1 MYWSLCL
8 LLLVASLMTM
18 RRGKSTDILNR
29 DQTEEW
35 KGWMQFM
42 FLLYHYYKAEEVYNA
57 IRIMITCYVWMTG
70 FGNFSFFYI
79 KQDFGVVRF
88 VQMLWRLNFLVILL
102 CLSQANTYI
111 LYYICPLH
119 TFYFLVVFVTM
130 RVFPR
135 SNHGKWD
142 IRLKLFAVALLIYMV
157 WDLFS
162 GSVFNFLFSP
172 FLGTA
177 PVIGAKSGT
186 LWEWYFRTSLDHW
199 STLLGMVFALNFPM
213 ATRWLTK
220 VEERPLAH
228 QVRVK
233 GLTGLFIAVPF
244 LWWAVTIFPKEKIDY
259 NHTNAYYGFIPLLT
273 YIYFRNLTPNLRA
286 WHSGLLHDIGK
297 VTLETYLMQHHVW
310 LTSNAKTLL
319 VLLPGLP
326 NCNLVVVSVL
336 FVYLSRYIL
345 LSASSPPSFPSS
357 LPCPPSLSAL
367 CTHHESPSRPPSRPP
382 SYPPDKLFISPCP
395 SAEWFYLT
403 TAAAVSQVPSSPPSC
418 SPPSSGSAGSCPS
431 SASAS

>member
-1 MYWSLCL
+1 VLLVAFMCENYPLYPRGEKVWSSDMYWSLCL

-18 RRGKSTDILNR
+18 RKGKSTDILNR

-119 TFYFLVVFVTM
+119 TFYFLLVFVTM

-142 IRLKLFAVALLIYMV
+142 IRLKLIAVALVIYTV

-162 GSVFNFLFSP
+162 GSVFNSLFSP

-213 ATRWLTK
+213 ATQWLTK
-220 VEERPLAH
+220 VEERPRAH
-228 QVRVK
+228 QLRVK

-244 LWWAVTIFPKEKIDY
+244 LWWAITIFPKEKIEY

-273 YIYFRNLTPNLRA
+273 YIYFRNITPSLRA

-319 VLLPGLP
+319 VLLPGAP
-326 NCNLVVVSVL
+326 NCNLVLVSVL
-336 FVYLSRYIL
+336 FVYLSRYLPSPLLPIL
-345 LSASSPPSFPSS
+345 PP
-357 LPCPPSLSAL
+357 L
-367 CTHHESPSRPPSRPP
+367 
-382 SYPPDKLFISPCP
+382 
-395 SAEWFYLT
+395 
-403 TAAAVSQVPSSPPSC
+403 VSCQC
-418 SPPSSGSAGSCPS
+418 S
-431 SASAS
+431 